1 MVFGWSLAL
10 VLAAIIGALF
20 AFGGIAQGTSDGAY
34 PMYLVFIGILVASLV
49 WGLAPPRR
57 PRPHA

>member
-1 MVFGWSLAL
+1 MFGWSLAL
-10 VLAAIIGALF
+10 VAAALIGAFL
-20 AFGGIAQGTSDGAY
+20 AFGGIAQGASDGAY
-34 PMYLVFIGILVASLV
+34 PMYLVLIGIFVASLV